1 MKSRI
6 KLSVRR
12 QDAAA
17 SSYKWK
23 DEDSPD
29 FGEADH
35 VSASGGGG
43 AESRPGPAAAAA
55 KTPRGED
62 GDGDWSRFQQL
73 TAGFDKV
80 LKEKQEKLAEIKV
93 DSYYQRK
100 KTQVACRK
108 LVLLVLE
115 DLFLYSS

>member
-1 MKSRI
+1 M
-6 KLSVRR
+6 SVR
-12 QDAAA
+12 QDATA
-17 SSYKWK
+17 SAYKWK

-29 FGEADH
+29 FGETDQ

-43 AESRPGPAAAAA
+43 AESRTGPAAAA
-55 KTPRGED
+55 KTPRDED

-100 KTQVACRK
+100 KTQVAYCK

-115 DLFLYSS
+115 DLFLYSV

>member
-1 MKSRI
+1 M
-6 KLSVRR
+6 SVR

-17 SSYKWK
+17 SAYKWK

-29 FGEADH
+29 FGEAEQ

-43 AESRPGPAAAAA
+43 DESRTGPAAA
-55 KTPRGED
+55 KTPRDED

-100 KTQVACRK
+100 KTQVADRK

-115 DLFLYSS
+115 DLFLYSV